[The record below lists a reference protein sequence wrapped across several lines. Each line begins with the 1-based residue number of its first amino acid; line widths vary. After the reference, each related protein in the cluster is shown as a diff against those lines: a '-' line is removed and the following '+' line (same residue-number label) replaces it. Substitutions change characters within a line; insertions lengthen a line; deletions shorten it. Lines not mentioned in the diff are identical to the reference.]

1 MQYNREAAKLK
12 QLESRTDLKESMV
25 NIKRKLGHAT
35 KRDASA
41 HGTQPSTLDYLEN
54 PSTLGGK
61 SKYNHGR
68 GFSLNQ
74 ELQMMLPN

>member
-1 MQYNREAAKLK
+1 
-12 QLESRTDLKESMV
+12 MV
-25 NIKRKLGHAT
+25 NIKRKLVLGS
-35 KRDASA
+35 KRDASQ
-41 HGTQPSTLDYLEN
+41 HGTCPSTLDYLEN

-61 SKYNHGR
+61 SKYHHGR